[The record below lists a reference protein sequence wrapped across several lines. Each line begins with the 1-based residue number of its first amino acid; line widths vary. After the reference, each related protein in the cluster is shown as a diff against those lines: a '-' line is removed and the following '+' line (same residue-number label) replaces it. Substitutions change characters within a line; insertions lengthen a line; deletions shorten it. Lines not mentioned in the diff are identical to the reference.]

1 MSKKIGI
8 VSEGVSDY
16 YVLKHIVSRY
26 LKEQDFYTIP
36 LNPKQ
41 DKGKQIG
48 FSGWQGV
55 LNYIS
60 GTDDKNLF
68 VEALKEN
75 CEYVVVQIDTDVC
88 AEYEVEHQTENLSLL
103 WQNVRENLVRRIP
116 ADFDKS
122 KLIFAISIDETECW
136 LIPFID
142 TNRNNCENTNRCVNI
157 VNKDIKR
164 QGLFIDPDNKNSD
177 GARAAYDYIL
187 KQKKK
192 PKEIKDC
199 SEYNYGFKKL
209 IEQLDAIVAKEGM
222 VTGENMG
229 TV

>member
-1 MSKKIGI
+1 MSRKIGI

-16 YVLKHIVSRY
+16 RVLNHIISRY
-26 LKEQDFYTIP
+26 LKELDVYTIP

-60 GTDDKNLF
+60 GTDEKNLF
-68 VEALKEN
+68 VEALKED

-88 AEYEVEHQTENLSLL
+88 AEYGVEHLMDDLPQLWENVCNNLS
-103 WQNVRENLVRRIP
+103 NRIP
-116 ADFDKS
+116 TDFDKS
-122 KLIFAISIDETECW
+122 KLIFAITIDETECW

-142 TNRNNCENTNRCVNI
+142 DNKKNCENIDRCVNL
-157 VNKDIKR
+157 VNKSIKK
-164 QGLFIDPDNKNSD
+164 QNLFIDRDNKNSD
-177 GARAAYDYIL
+177 GAKSAYDYIL

-192 PKEIKDC
+192 PKDIKEC

-209 IEQLDAIVAKEGM
+209 IEQLDTLATKE
-222 VTGENMG
+222 
-229 TV
+229 

>member
-26 LKEQDFYTIP
+26 LKELDVYTIP

-48 FSGWQGV
+48 FNGWQGV

-60 GTDDKNLF
+60 GTNEKNLF
-68 VEALKEN
+68 VEALKED

-88 AEYEVEHQTENLSLL
+88 ADYGVEHQTDDVKRL
-103 WQNVRENLVRRIP
+103 WNDVCNNLVYRIP
-116 ADFDKS
+116 KEFDKD
-122 KLIFAISIDETECW
+122 KLIFAICIDETECW

-142 TNRNNCENTNRCVNI
+142 TNKKNCENIDRCINL
-157 VNKDIKR
+157 VNKDIQK
-164 QGLFIDPDNKNSD
+164 QDFFIDPHNKNSD
-177 GARAAYDYIL
+177 RAKSAYDYIL

-192 PKEIKDC
+192 PRDIKEC
-199 SEYNYGFKKL
+199 SKYNYGFKKL
-209 IEQLDAIVAKEGM
+209 IEQLDTIATKEM
-222 VTGENMG
+222 
-229 TV
+229 